1 MPVGVRIIS
10 INRPSFIKGRFIF
23 ESVVATQ
30 EVIHDVHSK
39 NHSGLVLK
47 PNCEKTYDCMNW
59 DILDKMLESK
69 RLGLFGD
76 HMFDI
81 FLSTASFVL
90 GSMILIVATSL
101 LVKG

>member
-1 MPVGVRIIS
+1 MTSRVAPVGVRIIS
-10 INRPSFIKGRFIF
+10 INQPSFIKGRFIL

-59 DILDKMLESK
+59 DILDKDVGIYEVWPIWRSY
-69 RLGLFGD
+69 
-76 HMFDI
+76 
-81 FLSTASFVL
+81 V
-90 GSMILIVATSL
+90 
-101 LVKG
+101 